1 MYVSQKRKA
10 RFLFSNIVVLASN
23 GINGKK
29 YLCYYIIKH
38 IYFMVVSKGW
48 GLFCWSVSLSAHL
61 LLTPHS
67 PSLTPL

>member
-48 GLFCWSVSLSAHL
+48 LDCSVGQSLFLPTCS
-61 LLTPHS
+61 
-67 PSLTPL
+67 